1 LEATLNTLIS
11 SIKNLINIC
20 HLKAYFLSLFLV
32 ASTGNNKLYIMIYL
46 LEFILVFNILF
57 INKKT
62 ATKKNITT
70 ILVCFYVER
79 VKEITYD
86 FTVF

>member
-1 LEATLNTLIS
+1 
-11 SIKNLINIC
+11 
-20 HLKAYFLSLFLV
+20 
-32 ASTGNNKLYIMIYL
+32 MIYL